1 MLNWSSLMRLW
12 IDRPVVDEIADLPGN
27 VRQRVRR
34 AVGHLPQNPRPE
46 QSKVLDLPEDLRQ
59 PHLEARRL
67 RMDQWRVIYII
78 DDDLEQ
84 INILAVRRR
93 PPYDYADLE
102 ELLGSS

>member
-1 MLNWSSLMRLW
+1 MRLW

-27 VRQRVRR
+27 IRQRMRR
-34 AVGHLPQNPRPE
+34 AIGSLPQDPRPD
-46 QSKVLDLPEDLRQ
+46 QSKALDIPEDLRE

-67 RMDQWRVIYII
+67 RMDQWRIIYVI

-93 PPYDYADLE
+93 PPYDYADLA
-102 ELLGSS
+102 ELLGS